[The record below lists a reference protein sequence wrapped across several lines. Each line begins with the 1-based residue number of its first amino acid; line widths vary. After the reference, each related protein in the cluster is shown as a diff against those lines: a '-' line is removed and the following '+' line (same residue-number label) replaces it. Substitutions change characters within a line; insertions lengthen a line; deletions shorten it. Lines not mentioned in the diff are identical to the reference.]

1 MVRARDQLR
10 HSSEPS
16 LLVLGF
22 GSGNGAEQI
31 KHASQRY
38 PGYPRFPLN

>member
-1 MVRARDQLR
+1 MVRARDKLR

-31 KHASQRY
+31 KHANGIQGIRDPY
-38 PGYPRFPLN
+38 